1 MRSVRSGRRRS
12 SAPTC
17 RPSLGSREASVTVTD
32 IPDVPDMARMRRETG
47 QKLRASMAR
56 HGVDVLVLIGNSKVS
71 YATGVSWPLGDSG
84 LAHVDRPVAVILADD
99 PEPHVFLPFREGAVP
114 GAELAA
120 GHLHDPVYLE
130 YDEGTELFAGQ
141 LAELVPAGAVI
152 AVDEL
157 TGAMRRIQHRLF
169 PGGLVDA
176 GRIISE
182 AKATKTADEL
192 ACMRR
197 ALRIT
202 EEAMADVER
211 ALAPGVRQVDL
222 SGRFVRR
229 AFELGATANVLD
241 PIWQVMPPSRAEGVW
256 TIHGDLALPLLTTER
271 ELARGDVLWVDVSVS
286 WGGYCSDFGRTWVV
300 GQDPSPRQR
309 AQFRRWTEIV
319 DAVHAVTRAGAT
331 GAELTKAAIE
341 AHGDGTRP
349 WVKHFYLGHGLGVD
363 AAEMPFVGT
372 DLGDQFDQSVVLEAG
387 NILVLEPIVW
397 EDGTGGYRAEEV
409 MLITD
414 DGYIML
420 SDYPFTP
427 YGD

>member
-1 MRSVRSGRRRS
+1 M
-12 SAPTC
+12 
-17 RPSLGSREASVTVTD
+17 TVTD
-32 IPDVPDMARMRRETG
+32 IPDVPDFARMRRETG
-47 QKLRASMAR
+47 QKLRAAMAS
-56 HGVDVLVLIGNSKVS
+56 HGVEAMVLLGNSKVS

-84 LAHVDRPVAVILADD
+84 LAHVDRPVAVVLADD
-99 PEPHVFLPFREGAVP
+99 PEPHLFMPFREGAVP

-130 YDEGTELFAGQ
+130 YDEGAELFAAQ
-141 LAELVPAGAVI
+141 LAELVPSGAVI

-176 GRIISE
+176 GRVVSA
-182 AKATKTADEL
+182 AKAVKTADEL

-202 EEAMADVER
+202 EEAIADVER
-211 ALAPGVRQVDL
+211 AVAPGVRQVDL

-271 ELARGDVLWVDVSVS
+271 ELVRGDVLWVDVSVS

-319 DAVHAVTRAGAT
+319 DAVHAVTRAGASA
-331 GAELTKAAIE
+331 AELTKAAIE

-372 DLGDQFDQSVVLEAG
+372 DLGDQFDQGLVLEAG

>member
-1 MRSVRSGRRRS
+1 M
-12 SAPTC
+12 
-17 RPSLGSREASVTVTD
+17 TVTD
-32 IPDVPDMARMRRETG
+32 IPDLPDLARMRRETG
-47 QKLRASMAR
+47 QKLRAAMAR

-84 LAHVDRPVAVILADD
+84 LAHVDRPVAVVLADD
-99 PEPHVFLPFREGAVP
+99 PVPHLFMPFRAGAGP
-114 GAELAA
+114 GPELPA

-130 YDEGTELFAGQ
+130 YDEGAELFAAQ

-157 TGAMRRIQHRLF
+157 TGAMRRLQHRLF
-169 PGGLVDA
+169 PTGLVDA
-176 GRIISE
+176 GRIVSA
-182 AKATKTADEL
+182 AKETKTADEL
-192 ACMRR
+192 ACLRR

-202 EEAMADVER
+202 EEAIADVER
-211 ALAPGVRQVDL
+211 AVVPGVRQVDL

-271 ELARGDVLWVDVSVS
+271 ELVRGDVLWVDVSVS

-300 GQDPSPRQR
+300 GQDPAPRQR
-309 AQFRRWTEIV
+309 GQFRRWIEIR
-319 DAVHAVTRAGAT
+319 DAVLDVTRAGAT
-331 GAELTKAAIE
+331 GADLTKAAIE

-349 WVKHFYLGHGLGVD
+349 WVAHFYLGHGLGVD

-372 DLGDQFDQSVVLEAG
+372 DLGDQFDQGLVLQAG

-414 DGYIML
+414 DGYTML
-420 SDYPFTP
+420 SDYPYTP
-427 YGD
+427 YAD

>member
-1 MRSVRSGRRRS
+1 
-12 SAPTC
+12 
-17 RPSLGSREASVTVTD
+17 
-32 IPDVPDMARMRRETG
+32 
-47 QKLRASMAR
+47 
-56 HGVDVLVLIGNSKVS
+56 
-71 YATGVSWPLGDSG
+71 
-84 LAHVDRPVAVILADD
+84 
-99 PEPHVFLPFREGAVP
+99 
-114 GAELAA
+114 
-120 GHLHDPVYLE
+120 
-130 YDEGTELFAGQ
+130 
-141 LAELVPAGAVI
+141 
-152 AVDEL
+152 
-157 TGAMRRIQHRLF
+157 
-169 PGGLVDA
+169 
-176 GRIISE
+176 
-182 AKATKTADEL
+182 
-192 ACMRR
+192 MRR

-202 EEAMADVER
+202 EEAIADVER
-211 ALAPGVRQVDL
+211 AVAPGVRQVDL

-331 GAELTKAAIE
+331 GADLTKAAIE

-372 DLGDQFDQSVVLEAG
+372 DLGDQFDQGLVLEAG

-414 DGYIML
+414 DGYVML
-420 SDYPFTP
+420 SDYPYTP

>member
-1 MRSVRSGRRRS
+1 MSE
-12 SAPTC
+12 
-17 RPSLGSREASVTVTD
+17 PSMTVTN
-32 IPDVPDMARMRRETG
+32 IPDVPDLARMRRETG
-47 QKLRASMAR
+47 QKLRDSMAR

-84 LAHVDRPVAVILADD
+84 LAHVDRPVAVVLTDD
-99 PEPHVFLPFREGAVP
+99 PEPHLFMPFREGAGP
-114 GAELAA
+114 GPELPA

-130 YDEGTELFAGQ
+130 YDEGAELFAGR

-169 PGGLVDA
+169 PGRLVDA
-176 GRIISE
+176 GRIVSA
-182 AKATKTADEL
+182 AKTTKTADEL

-202 EEAMADVER
+202 EEAIADVER
-211 ALAPGVRQVDL
+211 AVAPGVRQVDL

-271 ELARGDVLWVDVSVS
+271 PLVRGDVLWVDVSVS

-331 GAELTKAAIE
+331 AADLTKAAID

-372 DLGDQFDQSVVLEAG
+372 DLGEEFDQGLVLEAG

-414 DGYIML
+414 DGYVML
-420 SDYPFTP
+420 SDYPYTP

>member
-1 MRSVRSGRRRS
+1 M
-12 SAPTC
+12 
-17 RPSLGSREASVTVTD
+17 TVTD

-84 LAHVDRPVAVILADD
+84 LAHVDRPVAVILAGD

-130 YDEGTELFAGQ
+130 YDEGAELFAGQ
-141 LAELVPAGAVI
+141 LAELVPVGAVI

-256 TIHGDLALPLLTTER
+256 TVHGDLALPLLTTER
-271 ELARGDVLWVDVSVS
+271 ELVRGDVLWIDVSIS

-300 GQDPSPRQR
+300 GEDPSPRQR

-372 DLGDQFDQSVVLEAG
+372 DLGDQFDESVVLEAG

-420 SDYPFTP
+420 SDYPYTP

>member
-1 MRSVRSGRRRS
+1 M
-12 SAPTC
+12 
-17 RPSLGSREASVTVTD
+17 TVID
-32 IPDVPDMARMRRETG
+32 IPDLPDMARMRRETG
-47 QKLRASMAR
+47 QKLRDSMAR
-56 HGVDVLVLIGNSKVS
+56 QGADALVLLGNSNVS

-84 LAHVDRPVAVILADD
+84 LAHVDRPVAVVLADD
-99 PEPHVFLPFREGAVP
+99 QEPHLFMPFREGAVP

-130 YDEGTELFAGQ
+130 YDEGAELFAGQ

-157 TGAMRRIQHRLF
+157 TGAMRRGQNRLF
-169 PGGLVDA
+169 PGGPADA
-176 GRIISE
+176 GRIVAA
-182 AKATKTADEL
+182 AKATKTGDEL

-202 EEAMADVER
+202 EEAMSDVER
-211 ALAPGVRQVDL
+211 AVSPGVRQVDL

-229 AFELGATANVLD
+229 AFELGATANLLD
-241 PIWQVMPPSRAEGVW
+241 PIWQVMPASRAEGVW

-271 ELARGDVLWVDVSVS
+271 ELVRGDVLWVDVSIS

-300 GQDPSPRQR
+300 GQDPAPRQR

-319 DAVHAVTRAGAT
+319 DAVREVTRAGAT
-331 GAELTKAAIE
+331 GADLTKAAIE

-372 DLGDQFDQSVVLEAG
+372 DLGDQFDQSLVLEAG

-414 DGYIML
+414 DGYTPL
-420 SDYPFTP
+420 SDYPYTP

>member
-1 MRSVRSGRRRS
+1 
-12 SAPTC
+12 
-17 RPSLGSREASVTVTD
+17 VTVID
-32 IPDVPDMARMRRETG
+32 IPDLPDMARMRRETG
-47 QKLRASMAR
+47 QKLRAAMAR

-84 LAHVDRPVAVILADD
+84 LAHVDRPVAVVLADD

-120 GHLHDPVYLE
+120 GHRHDPVYLE
-130 YDEGTELFAGQ
+130 YDEGAELFAGQ
-141 LAELVPAGAVI
+141 LAELVPPGAVI

-176 GRIISE
+176 GRIVSD

-202 EEAMADVER
+202 EEAIADVER
-211 ALAPGVRQVDL
+211 AVAPGVRQVDL

-271 ELARGDVLWVDVSVS
+271 ELVRGDVLWVDVSIS

-309 AQFRRWTEIV
+309 AQFRRWTEITE
-319 DAVHAVTRAGAT
+319 AVRAVTKAGAT
-331 GAELTKAAIE
+331 GADLTKTAIE
-341 AHGDGTRP
+341 AYGDGIRP

-372 DLGDQFDQSVVLEAG
+372 DLGDQFDQSVVLEPG

-409 MLITD
+409 MLITA

-420 SDYPFTP
+420 SDYPYTP

>member
-1 MRSVRSGRRRS
+1 MSE
-12 SAPTC
+12 
-17 RPSLGSREASVTVTD
+17 PSMTVTN
-32 IPDVPDMARMRRETG
+32 IPDVPDLARMRRETG
-47 QKLRASMAR
+47 QKLRDSMAR

-84 LAHVDRPVAVILADD
+84 LAHVDRPVAVVLTDD
-99 PEPHVFLPFREGAVP
+99 PEPHLFMPFREGAGP
-114 GAELAA
+114 GPELPA

-130 YDEGTELFAGQ
+130 YDEGAELFAGR

-169 PGGLVDA
+169 PGRLVDA
-176 GRIISE
+176 GRIVSA
-182 AKATKTADEL
+182 AKTTKTADEL

-202 EEAMADVER
+202 EEAIADVER
-211 ALAPGVRQVDL
+211 AVAPGVRQVDL

-271 ELARGDVLWVDVSVS
+271 PLVRGDVLWVDVSVS

-331 GAELTKAAIE
+331 AADLTKAAID

-372 DLGDQFDQSVVLEAG
+372 DLGDQFDQGLVLEAG

-414 DGYIML
+414 DGYVML
-420 SDYPFTP
+420 SDYPYTP

>member
-1 MRSVRSGRRRS
+1 M
-12 SAPTC
+12 
-17 RPSLGSREASVTVTD
+17 TVTD
-32 IPDVPDMARMRRETG
+32 IPDVPDFARMRRETG
-47 QKLRASMAR
+47 GKLRDAMAR

-84 LAHVDRPVAVILADD
+84 LAHVDRPVAVVLADD
-99 PEPHVFLPFREGAVP
+99 PEPHLFMPFREGAGP
-114 GAELAA
+114 GPQLPA

-130 YDEGTELFAGQ
+130 YDEGAELFAGQ

-176 GRIISE
+176 GRIVSA
-182 AKATKTADEL
+182 AKTVKTADEL

-202 EEAMADVER
+202 EEAIADVER
-211 ALAPGVRQVDL
+211 AVAPGVRQVDL

-271 ELARGDVLWVDVSVS
+271 ELVRGDVLWVDVSVS

-309 AQFRRWTEIV
+309 AQFRRWTEIT
-319 DAVHAVTRAGAT
+319 DAVHSVTRAGAT
-331 GAELTKAAIE
+331 AADLTKAAIE

-372 DLGDQFDQSVVLEAG
+372 DLGDQFDQSLVLEAG
-387 NILVLEPIVW
+387 NILVLEPVVW

>member
-1 MRSVRSGRRRS
+1 
-12 SAPTC
+12 
-17 RPSLGSREASVTVTD
+17 
-32 IPDVPDMARMRRETG
+32 
-47 QKLRASMAR
+47 MAR
-56 HGVDVLVLIGNSKVS
+56 HGADVLVLIGNSKVS

-84 LAHVDRPVAVILADD
+84 LAHVDRPVAVVLASD
-99 PEPHVFLPFREGAVP
+99 PVPHLFMPFREGAGP
-114 GAELAA
+114 GPALPA

-130 YDEGTELFAGQ
+130 YDEGAELFAAQ
-141 LAELVPAGAVI
+141 LAGLVPPGAVI

-176 GRIISE
+176 GRIVSA

-202 EEAMADVER
+202 EEAIADVER
-211 ALAPGVRQVDL
+211 AVAPGVRQVDL
-222 SGRFVRR
+222 SGWFVRR

-271 ELARGDVLWVDVSVS
+271 ELARGDVLWVDVSVN

-309 AQFRRWTEIV
+309 VQFRRWTEIV

-331 GAELTKAAIE
+331 GADLTKAAIE

-372 DLGDQFDQSVVLEAG
+372 DLGDQFDQGLVLEAG
-387 NILVLEPIVW
+387 NILVLEPVVW

-420 SDYPFTP
+420 SDYAFTP

>member
-1 MRSVRSGRRRS
+1 M
-12 SAPTC
+12 
-17 RPSLGSREASVTVTD
+17 TVID
-32 IPDVPDMARMRRETG
+32 IPYLPDMARMRRETG
-47 QKLRASMAR
+47 QKLRDSMAR

-84 LAHVDRPVAVILADD
+84 LAHVDRPVAVVLADD
-99 PEPHVFLPFREGAVP
+99 PEPHLFMPFREGAVP

-130 YDEGTELFAGQ
+130 YDEGAELFAAQ

-176 GRIISE
+176 GRIVSA

-197 ALRIT
+197 ALHIT
-202 EEAMADVER
+202 EEAIADVER
-211 ALAPGVRQVDL
+211 AVAPGVRQVDL

-271 ELARGDVLWVDVSVS
+271 ELVRGDVLWVDVSVS

-300 GQDPSPRQR
+300 GQDPSPRQL
-309 AQFRRWTEIV
+309 AQFRRWSEIR
-319 DAVHAVTRAGAT
+319 DAVLEVTRAGAT
-331 GAELTKAAIE
+331 GADLTKAAIE
-341 AHGDGTRP
+341 AYGDGTRP
-349 WVKHFYLGHGLGVD
+349 WVAHFYLGHGLGVD

-372 DLGDQFDQSVVLEAG
+372 DLGDQFDQSLVLEAG

-409 MLITD
+409 MLITE
-414 DGYIML
+414 DGYTMF
-420 SDYPFTP
+420 SDYPYTP

>member
-1 MRSVRSGRRRS
+1 M
-12 SAPTC
+12 
-17 RPSLGSREASVTVTD
+17 TVTD

-47 QKLRASMAR
+47 RKLRDAMASQ
-56 HGVDVLVLIGNSKVS
+56 GVDVLVLIGNSKVS

-84 LAHVDRPVAVILADD
+84 LAHVDRPVAVVLADD
-99 PEPHVFLPFREGAVP
+99 PEPHLFMPFRAGAEP

-120 GHLHDPVYLE
+120 GHRHDPVYLE
-130 YDEGTELFAGQ
+130 YDEGAELFAAQ

-157 TGAMRRIQHRLF
+157 TGAMRRLQHRLF

-176 GRIISE
+176 GRIVSA

-192 ACMRR
+192 ACLRR

-202 EEAMADVER
+202 EEAIADVER
-211 ALAPGVRQVDL
+211 AVAPGVRQVDL

-271 ELARGDVLWVDVSVS
+271 ELVRGDVLWVDVSVS

-331 GAELTKAAIE
+331 GADLTKAAIE

-372 DLGDQFDQSVVLEAG
+372 DLGDQFDQGLVLEAG
-387 NILVLEPIVW
+387 HILVLEPVVW
-397 EDGTGGYRAEEV
+397 ADGTGGYRAEEV

-414 DGYIML
+414 DGYVML

>member
-1 MRSVRSGRRRS
+1 M
-12 SAPTC
+12 
-17 RPSLGSREASVTVTD
+17 TVTD
-32 IPDVPDMARMRRETG
+32 IPDLPDLARMRRETG
-47 QKLRASMAR
+47 QKLRAAMAR

-84 LAHVDRPVAVILADD
+84 LAHVDRPVAVVLADD
-99 PEPHVFLPFREGAVP
+99 PVPHLFMPFRAGAGP
-114 GAELAA
+114 GPELPA

-130 YDEGTELFAGQ
+130 YDEGAELFAAQ

-157 TGAMRRIQHRLF
+157 TGAMRRLQHRLF
-169 PGGLVDA
+169 PIGLVDA
-176 GRIISE
+176 GRIVSG
-182 AKATKTADEL
+182 AKETKTADEL
-192 ACMRR
+192 ACLRR

-202 EEAMADVER
+202 EEAIADVER
-211 ALAPGVRQVDL
+211 AVAPGVRQVDL

-241 PIWQVMPPSRAEGVW
+241 PIWQVMPSSRAEGVW

-271 ELARGDVLWVDVSVS
+271 ELVRGDVLWVDVSVS

-300 GQDPSPRQR
+300 GQDPAPRQR
-309 AQFRRWTEIV
+309 GQFRRWTEIR
-319 DAVHAVTRAGAT
+319 DAVLDVTRAGAT
-331 GAELTKAAIE
+331 GADLTKAAIE

-349 WVKHFYLGHGLGVD
+349 WVAHFYLGHGLGVD

-372 DLGDQFDQSVVLEAG
+372 DLGDQFDQGLVLQAG

-397 EDGTGGYRAEEV
+397 EDGSGGYRAEEV

-414 DGYIML
+414 DGYTML
-420 SDYPFTP
+420 SDYPYTP

>member
-1 MRSVRSGRRRS
+1 MN
-12 SAPTC
+12 
-17 RPSLGSREASVTVTD
+17 VTD
-32 IPDVPDMARMRRETG
+32 IPDVPDFARMRRETG
-47 QKLRASMAR
+47 QKLRAAMASQ
-56 HGVDVLVLIGNSKVS
+56 GVDVLVLIGNSKVS

-84 LAHVDRPVAVILADD
+84 LAHVDRPVAVVLADD
-99 PEPHVFLPFREGAVP
+99 PQPHLFMPFRDGAGP
-114 GAELAA
+114 GAELPA

-130 YDEGTELFAGQ
+130 YDEGAELFAAR
-141 LAELVPAGAVI
+141 LAELVPPGAVI

-176 GRIISE
+176 GRIVSA
-182 AKATKTADEL
+182 AKTTKTADEI

-202 EEAMADVER
+202 EEAIADVER
-211 ALAPGVRQVDL
+211 AVAPGVRQVDL

-229 AFELGATANVLD
+229 AFQLGATANVLD
-241 PIWQVMPPSRAEGVW
+241 PIWQVMPASRAEGVW

-271 ELARGDVLWVDVSVS
+271 ELVRGDVLWVDVSLS

-319 DAVHAVTRAGAT
+319 DAVHSVTRAGAT
-331 GAELTKAAIE
+331 AADLTKAAIE

-372 DLGDQFDQSVVLEAG
+372 DLGEQFDQNLVLEAG

>member
-1 MRSVRSGRRRS
+1 M
-12 SAPTC
+12 
-17 RPSLGSREASVTVTD
+17 TVTD
-32 IPDVPDMARMRRETG
+32 IPDVPDIARMRRETG
-47 QKLRASMAR
+47 QKLRAAMAR

-84 LAHVDRPVAVILADD
+84 LAHVDRPVAVVLAGD
-99 PEPHVFLPFREGAVP
+99 PEPHLFMPFREGAGP
-114 GAELAA
+114 GPELAA

-130 YDEGTELFAGQ
+130 YDEGAELFAAQ
-141 LAELVPAGAVI
+141 LADLVPSGAVI

-176 GRIISE
+176 GRVVSA
-182 AKATKTADEL
+182 AKAVKTADEI

-202 EEAMADVER
+202 EEAIADVER

-271 ELARGDVLWVDVSVS
+271 ELVRGDVLWVDVSVS

-319 DAVHAVTRAGAT
+319 DAVHSVTRAGAT

-372 DLGDQFDQSVVLEAG
+372 DLGDQFDQSLVLEAG

>member
-1 MRSVRSGRRRS
+1 M
-12 SAPTC
+12 
-17 RPSLGSREASVTVTD
+17 TVTD
-32 IPDVPDMARMRRETG
+32 IPDVPDITRMRRETG
-47 QKLRASMAR
+47 QKLRDSMAR

-84 LAHVDRPVAVILADD
+84 LAHVDRPVAVVLADD
-99 PEPHVFLPFREGAVP
+99 PVPHLFMPFREGAGP
-114 GAELAA
+114 GPELPA

-130 YDEGTELFAGQ
+130 YDEGAELFAAK
-141 LAELVPAGAVI
+141 LAELAPAGAVI

-176 GRIISE
+176 GRIVSA
-182 AKATKTADEL
+182 AKETKTADEL

-202 EEAMADVER
+202 EEAIADVER
-211 ALAPGVRQVDL
+211 AVAPGVRQVDL

-309 AQFRRWTEIV
+309 AQFRRWTEIR
-319 DAVHAVTRAGAT
+319 DAVLAVTRAGAT
-331 GAELTKAAIE
+331 GADLTKAAIE

-372 DLGDQFDQSVVLEAG
+372 DLGDQFDQGLVLEAG
-387 NILVLEPIVW
+387 NILVLEPIAW

-414 DGYIML
+414 DGYVML
-420 SDYPFTP
+420 SDYPYTP

>member
-1 MRSVRSGRRRS
+1 M
-12 SAPTC
+12 
-17 RPSLGSREASVTVTD
+17 TVTN
-32 IPDVPDMARMRRETG
+32 IPDVPDLARMRRETG
-47 QKLRASMAR
+47 QKLRDSMAR
-56 HGVDVLVLIGNSKVS
+56 HGADVLVLIGNSKVS

-84 LAHVDRPVAVILADD
+84 LAHVDRPVAVVLADD
-99 PEPHVFLPFREGAVP
+99 PEPHLFMPFREGAGP
-114 GAELAA
+114 GPELPA

-130 YDEGTELFAGQ
+130 YDEGAELFARQ

-176 GRIISE
+176 GRIVSA
-182 AKATKTADEL
+182 AKTIKTADEL

-202 EEAMADVER
+202 EEAIAEVER
-211 ALAPGVRQVDL
+211 AVAPGVRQVDL

-271 ELARGDVLWVDVSVS
+271 ELARGDVLWVDVSIS

-309 AQFRRWTEIV
+309 AQFSRWTEIV

-331 GAELTKAAIE
+331 GADLTKAAIE

-372 DLGDQFDQSVVLEAG
+372 DLGDQFDQGLVLEAG

-414 DGYIML
+414 DGYVML

>member
-1 MRSVRSGRRRS
+1 M
-12 SAPTC
+12 
-17 RPSLGSREASVTVTD
+17 TVTH
-32 IPDVPDMARMRRETG
+32 IPDVPDLARMRRETG
-47 QKLRASMAR
+47 RKLRDSMAR

-84 LAHVDRPVAVILADD
+84 LAHVDRPVAVVLADD
-99 PEPHVFLPFREGAVP
+99 PEPHLFMPFREGAGP
-114 GAELAA
+114 GPELPA

-130 YDEGTELFAGQ
+130 YDEGAELFARQ

-176 GRIISE
+176 GRIVSA
-182 AKATKTADEL
+182 AKTIKTADEL
-192 ACMRR
+192 SCMRR

-202 EEAMADVER
+202 EEAIADVER
-211 ALAPGVRQVDL
+211 AVAPGVRQVDL

-271 ELARGDVLWVDVSVS
+271 ELVRGDVLWVDVSVS

-309 AQFRRWTEIV
+309 AQFRRWIEIV

-331 GAELTKAAIE
+331 AADLTKAAIE

-372 DLGDQFDQSVVLEAG
+372 DLGDQFDQGLVLEAG

-409 MLITD
+409 MLITE
-414 DGYIML
+414 DGYTML
-420 SDYPFTP
+420 SDYPYTP

>member
-1 MRSVRSGRRRS
+1 
-12 SAPTC
+12 
-17 RPSLGSREASVTVTD
+17 VTVTD

-99 PEPHVFLPFREGAVP
+99 PEPHLFLPFREGAVP

-130 YDEGTELFAGQ
+130 YDEGAELFAGQ

-169 PGGLVDA
+169 PGGLADA

-197 ALRIT
+197 ALWIT
-202 EEAMADVER
+202 EEAIADVQR
-211 ALAPGVRQVDL
+211 AVAPGVRQVDL
-222 SGRFVRR
+222 SARFVRR

-271 ELARGDVLWVDVSVS
+271 ELVRGDVLWVDVSIS

-420 SDYPFTP
+420 SDYPYTP

>member
-1 MRSVRSGRRRS
+1 M
-12 SAPTC
+12 
-17 RPSLGSREASVTVTD
+17 TVTD
-32 IPDVPDMARMRRETG
+32 LPDVPDIARMRRETG
-47 QKLRASMAR
+47 RRLRASMAR
-56 HGVDVLVLIGNSKVS
+56 DGADALVLLGNSNVS

-84 LAHVDRPVAVILADD
+84 LSHVDRPVAVILADD
-99 PEPHVFLPFREGAVP
+99 PVPHLFMPYREGAGP
-114 GAELAA
+114 GPELPD
-120 GHLHDPVYLE
+120 GYLHDPVYLE
-130 YDEGTELFAGQ
+130 YDEGVELFARE
-141 LAELVPAGAVI
+141 LAGLVPPGAVI
-152 AVDEL
+152 AVDEI
-157 TGAMRRIQHRLF
+157 TGAMRRDSRRLF
-169 PGGLVDA
+169 PHGPADA
-176 GRIISE
+176 SRIVPA
-182 AKATKTADEL
+182 AKAVKTPDEV

-229 AFELGATANVLD
+229 AFQLGATANLLD

-256 TIHGDLALPLLTTER
+256 TSHGDLALPLLTTER
-271 ELARGDVLWVDVSVS
+271 ELVRGDVLWIDVSIS
-286 WGGYCSDFGRTWVV
+286 WGGYCSDFGRTWLV

-309 AQFRRWTEIV
+309 AQYRRWTEVV
-319 DAVHAVTRAGAT
+319 DAVRDVTRAGAT
-331 GAELTKAAIE
+331 GADLTKAAVE

-349 WVKHFYLGHGLGVD
+349 WVRHFYLGHGLGVD

-372 DLGDQFDQSVVLEAG
+372 DLGDQFDQSVVLEPG
-387 NILVLEPIVW
+387 NILVLEPVIW

-414 DGYIML
+414 DGYL
-420 SDYPFTP
+420 PLTDYPYTP

>member
-1 MRSVRSGRRRS
+1 M
-12 SAPTC
+12 
-17 RPSLGSREASVTVTD
+17 TVTN
-32 IPDVPDMARMRRETG
+32 IPDVPDLARMRRETG
-47 QKLRASMAR
+47 QKLRDSMAR

-84 LAHVDRPVAVILADD
+84 LAHVDRPVAVVLADD
-99 PEPHVFLPFREGAVP
+99 PEPHLFMPFREGAGP
-114 GAELAA
+114 GPELPA

-130 YDEGTELFAGQ
+130 YDEGAELFARQ

-176 GRIISE
+176 GRIVSA
-182 AKATKTADEL
+182 AKTIKTADEL

-202 EEAMADVER
+202 EEAIADVER
-211 ALAPGVRQVDL
+211 AVAPGVRQVDL

-271 ELARGDVLWVDVSVS
+271 QLARGDVLWVDVSVS

-309 AQFRRWTEIV
+309 AQFRRWIEIV

-331 GAELTKAAIE
+331 AADLTKAAIE

-372 DLGDQFDQSVVLEAG
+372 DLGDQFDQGMVLEAG

-420 SDYPFTP
+420 SDYPYTP